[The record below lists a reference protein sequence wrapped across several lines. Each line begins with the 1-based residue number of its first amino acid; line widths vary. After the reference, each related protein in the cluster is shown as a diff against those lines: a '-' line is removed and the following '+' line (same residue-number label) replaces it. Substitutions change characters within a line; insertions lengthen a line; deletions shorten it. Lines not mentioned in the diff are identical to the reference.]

1 MDTQEKRKKE
11 NGKIAGAIIGGN
23 FLWRLKL
30 YSIIISAGLLGV
42 FSLSGCGSGSQGLQY
57 RLNQFYSPEV
67 QRNLKEVVPS
77 IVGIGTSFR
86 FRVEFYRYEL
96 RDGFP
101 IRDTAS
107 PTGYRLL
114 QGEAG
119 SAVVSRVV
127 DARGCGVLLQRN
139 DRKCL
144 VMTGYHILTM
154 PDTMFEYY
162 RDISGRPTDRIAS
175 RAVKVNAVCF
185 VLDQT
190 NTQHAARILV
200 EDPKSDLA
208 LVEADA
214 SLALISEF
222 PCDLTFEKDLTWGDP
237 VYVFGFPQ
245 ALRQIMTAVVS
256 PAPYPGFFT
265 IDASVR
271 HGFSGGPV
279 LLVRGDGSLA
289 LAGIVRS
296 VPGSKLR
303 YLLPPTDLPM
313 GASLTAEDLANTI
326 VAEDDLPEAGM
337 TYVVGISKIK
347 KFLQDN
353 ANNIRREGF
362 FPPLRSAQ
370 TEE

>member
-1 MDTQEKRKKE
+1 
-11 NGKIAGAIIGGN
+11 
-23 FLWRLKL
+23 
-30 YSIIISAGLLGV
+30 
-42 FSLSGCGSGSQGLQY
+42 
-57 RLNQFYSPEV
+57 
-67 QRNLKEVVPS
+67 
-77 IVGIGTSFR
+77 
-86 FRVEFYRYEL
+86 
-96 RDGFP
+96 
-101 IRDTAS
+101 
-107 PTGYRLL
+107 
-114 QGEAG
+114 
-119 SAVVSRVV
+119 
-127 DARGCGVLLQRN
+127 
-139 DRKCL
+139 
-144 VMTGYHILTM
+144 M

-162 RDISGRPTDRIAS
+162 RDISGRPTNRIAS
-175 RAVKVNAVCF
+175 RAVKVNATCS

-190 NTQHAARILV
+190 NTQHAARIVV
-200 EDPKSDLA
+200 EDSKSDLA
-208 LVEADA
+208 LVEVEA
-214 SLALISEF
+214 SLALMSEF

-271 HGFSGGPV
+271 HGYSGGPV

>member
-1 MDTQEKRKKE
+1 MDTQEKNKRAK
-11 NGKIAGAIIGGN
+11 GKNAGAAIAGI
-23 FLWRLKL
+23 FLQRLKL
-30 YSIIISAGLLGV
+30 LLVIISAGLLGV
-42 FSLSGCGSGSQGLQY
+42 FSFSGCASGSQGLQD
-57 RLNQFYSPEV
+57 RLNQFYAPEV

-86 FRVEFYRYEL
+86 YRVEFYRYEL

-101 IRDTAS
+101 IRDTTS

-114 QGEAG
+114 RGEAG

-139 DRKCL
+139 ERKCL

-175 RAVKVNAVCF
+175 RAIKINAVCS

-208 LVEADA
+208 LVEVEA

-265 IDASVR
+265 IDASAR
-271 HGFSGGPV
+271 HGYSGGPV

-296 VPGSKLR
+296 VPGNKLR
-303 YLLPPTDLPM
+303 YLVPPADLPM
-313 GASLTAEDLANTI
+313 GASMTAEDLANTI
-326 VAEDDLPEAGM
+326 VAEEDLLEAGM
-337 TYVVGISKIK
+337 TYVVGISRIK
-347 KFLQDN
+347 KFLL
-353 ANNIRREGF
+353 NNTNKLRYEGF
-362 FPPLRSAQ
+362 LPPLRSGQ

>member
-1 MDTQEKRKKE
+1 
-11 NGKIAGAIIGGN
+11 
-23 FLWRLKL
+23 
-30 YSIIISAGLLGV
+30 
-42 FSLSGCGSGSQGLQY
+42 
-57 RLNQFYSPEV
+57 
-67 QRNLKEVVPS
+67 
-77 IVGIGTSFR
+77 
-86 FRVEFYRYEL
+86 
-96 RDGFP
+96 
-101 IRDTAS
+101 
-107 PTGYRLL
+107 
-114 QGEAG
+114 
-119 SAVVSRVV
+119 
-127 DARGCGVLLQRN
+127 
-139 DRKCL
+139 
-144 VMTGYHILTM
+144 
-154 PDTMFEYY
+154 
-162 RDISGRPTDRIAS
+162 
-175 RAVKVNAVCF
+175 
-185 VLDQT
+185 
-190 NTQHAARILV
+190 
-200 EDPKSDLA
+200 
-208 LVEADA
+208 
-214 SLALISEF
+214 
-222 PCDLTFEKDLTWGDP
+222 
-237 VYVFGFPQ
+237 
-245 ALRQIMTAVVS
+245 MTAVVS